1 MSITDMADKKNKQK
15 ANESIFGRRERRFRR
30 TKISGFDCQ
39 IADGTS
45 VFKGSI
51 DELSAQGFSMS
62 KVPEIFCDESKIYRA
77 IFSKGDSYF
86 KITIVARW
94 SRVDS
99 DGSGYQVGYKILD
112 NDWKWVHFS
121 MDVLPAHFEE

>member
-1 MSITDMADKKNKQK
+1 MAEKKNKQM

-39 IADGTS
+39 IADGAS

-51 DELSAQGFSMS
+51 DDLSAQGFSMS
-62 KVPEIFCDESKIYRA
+62 HVPESFCDESKIFRA
-77 IFSKGDSYF
+77 IFSNGNSYF

-94 SRVDS
+94 SRAHS
-99 DGSGYQVGYKILD
+99 DGSGFHVGYKILD

-121 MDVLPAHFEE
+121 MDVLPAHFTE

>member
-1 MSITDMADKKNKQK
+1 MADKKNKQMVD
-15 ANESIFGRRERRFRR
+15 ESTFGRRERRFRR

-45 VFKGSI
+45 VFKGAI
-51 DELSAQGFSMS
+51 DDLSAQGFSMRN
-62 KVPEIFCDESKIYRA
+62 VPEAFCDESKIYRA
-77 IFSKGDSYF
+77 IFSKEDSYF

-94 SRVDS
+94 YRADS
-99 DGSGYQVGYKILD
+99 EGAGFQVGYKILD

-121 MDVLPAHFEE
+121 MDVLPTHFKE